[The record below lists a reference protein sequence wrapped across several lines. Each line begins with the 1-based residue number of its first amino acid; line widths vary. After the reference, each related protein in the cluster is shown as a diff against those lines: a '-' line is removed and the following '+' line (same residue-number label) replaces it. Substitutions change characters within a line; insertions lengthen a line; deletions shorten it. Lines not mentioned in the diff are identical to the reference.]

1 MTGKFIL
8 SPRELVLMLIGS
20 GAQVI
25 VAPLVD
31 IQRGGNCEQHRRQ
44 RVKNDGF
51 TIEGVIHLFDFFLSL
66 SVILD
71 YTVGD
76 VSNLCD

>member
-1 MTGKFIL
+1 MASKFIL
-8 SPRELVLMLIGS
+8 SPHEFVLMLISS
-20 GAQVI
+20 GTQVI

-31 IQRGGNCEQHRRQ
+31 IERSSNCKQQRRQ
-44 RVKNDGF
+44 CVKNYAF

-71 YTVGD
+71 NTVSNVG
-76 VSNLCD
+76 NLCD

>member
-1 MTGKFIL
+1 
-8 SPRELVLMLIGS
+8 VLIGS

-31 IQRGGNCEQHRRQ
+31 IQHGGNREQHRRQ
-44 RVKNDGF
+44 RVKNNAL
-51 TIEGVIHLFDFFLSL
+51 TVVGVIYLFDFFLSL